1 MVYRNVL
8 APLILVVVALAV
20 AAPTRADVIQ
30 LFSRPELSPGGV
42 VTDYPGANGASF
54 PSPLVVPTGV
64 TTLTFVTAV
73 SSVPAQFNTLRRLNQ
88 GTGFLGNFATGTE
101 LIATEAAD
109 IAPPTTEPPNGSP
122 TGPLTINFSVPL
134 LEFGLDAQNQFFSS
148 TSSSTFTFSVFNGAG
163 TAFTFTRSGL
173 DTSGLFFLGARAT
186 LGDVITRVVISASS
200 TLPPNVAPNAQNNF
214 VIGPVAVQAI
224 PEPATLVLLGTGL
237 AGAAAARFRKRRQAD
252 TE

>member
-8 APLILVVVALAV
+8 APLILVVVTLAA
-20 AAPTRADVIQ
+20 AAPTRTDVIQ

-42 VTDYPGANGASF
+42 VTDYPGANGASL

-73 SSVPAQFNTLRRLNQ
+73 PSVPAQFNTLRRLNQ

-148 TSSSTFTFSVFNGAG
+148 TSSSTFTFSVFNGVG
-163 TAFTFTRSGL
+163 TAFTFTRPALTPRDSFSRGSCHAGRRL
-173 DTSGLFFLGARAT
+173 
-186 LGDVITRVVISASS
+186 TRVRDQRFVNS
-200 TLPPNVAPNAQNNF
+200 PPERGAERPNNF
-214 VIGPVAVQAI
+214 VIARGRVQAI

-237 AGAAAARFRKRRQAD
+237 AARRRPIPQAA
-252 TE
+252 TS